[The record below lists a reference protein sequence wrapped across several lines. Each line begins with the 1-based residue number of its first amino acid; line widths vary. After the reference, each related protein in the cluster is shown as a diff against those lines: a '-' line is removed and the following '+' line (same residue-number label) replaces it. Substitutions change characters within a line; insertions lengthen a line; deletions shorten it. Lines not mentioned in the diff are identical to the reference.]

1 MGLFDFI
8 TKPFESALTPAGT
21 HAAASQ
27 GSRQSAVAKDY
38 GQLAHEAL
46 GQDQNWLGLLK
57 NLHLNGA
64 FGTALNDL
72 TAGPDQSIK
81 NFAAG
86 ATENAANNSRQLAL
100 TLRSLGFQDGATQG
114 ATQGQFQNA
123 ATQTNQFAT
132 QQMSPEHIQSVI
144 QALLSSLQGGSQ
156 LFGGNAAQA
165 AQGVYGQPQVQVQ
178 PNYLANALGQAAG
191 AYAGKH

>member
-1 MGLFDFI
+1 MWVCVLSSSSYRLLRSTRRGGVAP
-8 TKPFESALTPAGT
+8 TTGRGPA
-21 HAAASQ
+21 
-27 GSRQSAVAKDY
+27 
-38 GQLAHEAL
+38 
-46 GQDQNWLGLLK
+46 NP
-57 NLHLNGA
+57 
-64 FGTALNDL
+64 LNDL

-144 QALLSSLQGGSQ
+144 QALLASLQGGSQ